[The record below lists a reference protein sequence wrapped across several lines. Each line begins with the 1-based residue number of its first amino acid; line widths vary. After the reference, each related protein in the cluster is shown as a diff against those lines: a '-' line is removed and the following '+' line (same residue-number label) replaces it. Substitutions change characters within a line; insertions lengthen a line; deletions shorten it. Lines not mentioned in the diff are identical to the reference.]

1 MIHVISV
8 SKSYSHRGN
17 HKHKSG
23 TKKRWHLYYIDEE
36 GKLRTK
42 RINFL
47 QAIYY
52 KTQKK
57 HRYKAICQD
66 CGSQFIV
73 IVRLSGNIVLTVLE
87 DDFVI
92 LGVY

>member
-17 HKHKSG
+17 HRHKSG
-23 TKKRWHLYYIDEE
+23 TKKQWQLYYIDEE
-36 GKLRTK
+36 GKLKTK

-47 QAIYY
+47 QALYY

-57 HRYKAICQD
+57 HRYKFVCEN
-66 CGSQFIV
+66 CGSQFIAV
-73 IVRLSGNIVLTVLE
+73 VKSYKKKIECPYCSN
-87 DDFVI
+87 D
-92 LGVY
+92 